1 MILFPAIDLIGGKVV
16 RLKQGKR
23 SAMDIYGDDPL
34 AWAEV
39 FAKAGASWVHVVD
52 LSRAFGEDE
61 EALRANQAA
70 ISSICESG
78 LVKVDAGGGV
88 RTMTDIQRLAQ
99 VGVSRI
105 AMGTPLVKDPAFAKA
120 AAQEFGDLL
129 VADVATK
136 GGQVHVNGW
145 RENVSLSLEQ
155 LVDELCSW
163 GFKHLVY
170 TDIARDGCSC
180 GIDCCAYQTLA
191 SRCGFPVVASGG
203 IASLEDIRAL
213 SALGDSSIEGI
224 IVGRALYEGQV
235 DLKEALDMVQ
245 PAAQRLEAGC

>member
-34 AWAEV
+34 AQAQA
-39 FAKAGASWVHVVD
+39 FAQAGAAWVHVVD

-61 EALRANQAA
+61 ESLAANQAA
-70 ISSICESG
+70 ITAICQSG
-78 LVKVDAGGGV
+78 LLHMDAGGGV
-88 RTMTDIQRLAQ
+88 RTMADVQRLAEA
-99 VGVSRI
+99 GVSRI
-105 AMGTPLVKDPAFAKA
+105 ALGTPLVKDPAFAKA
-120 AAQEFGDLL
+120 AAREFGDLL
-129 VADVATK
+129 VADVAAK
-136 GGQVHVNGW
+136 DGQVHVNGW
-145 RENVSLSLEQ
+145 REDVELSLNQ

-163 GFKHLVY
+163 GYKHLVY

-180 GIDCCAYQTLA
+180 GIDARAYEMLA

-213 SALGDSSIEGI
+213 CAMGDEVIEGI

-235 DLKEALDMVQ
+235 DLKEALELVQ
-245 PAAQRLEAGC
+245 PATQTLEAGC